1 VPSKSKKS
9 GPPPEKRC
17 GFCGRPA
24 SQTPR
29 LFKGSEAL
37 ICEDCV
43 QICIEAITA
52 EKNQST
58 ELDFKLPR
66 PSEIKE
72 FLDKYVIGQ
81 EKAKKIISGPL
92 RPADVSFDPTNLP
105 RKIRA
110 KK

>member
-1 VPSKSKKS
+1 MPPKSKKS

-24 SQTPR
+24 SMTPR
-29 LFKGSEAL
+29 LFSGGGAAI

-43 QICIEAITA
+43 KICNDAIFE
-52 EKNQST
+52 EKNKAAQF
-58 ELDFKLPR
+58 DIPLPR

-81 EKAKKIISGPL
+81 EKTKKGHL
-92 RPADVSFDPTNLP
+92 GRGL
-105 RKIRA
+105 
-110 KK
+110 